1 MTDHDVATVKKCIL
15 NALTN
20 HFADLRESSQDSLPE
35 LAAFLYS
42 KNVISRGTNKNPS
55 FEKIMD
61 SFIAGL
67 NFRETRDD
75 VLHFLEV
82 LYSSFDYV
90 GGPLSLAASKIRKEI
105 ESSI

>member
-1 MTDHDVATVKKCIL
+1 MKKCIL
-15 NALTN
+15 DALTN
-20 HFADLRESSQDSLPE
+20 HFADLRESSQVSLPE

-42 KNVISRGTNKNPS
+42 KKVISRGTNKNPP
-55 FEKIMD
+55 FEKIID
-61 SFIAGL
+61 SFSVGL

-75 VLHFLEV
+75 VMQFPEV

-90 GGPLSLAASKIRKEI
+90 GGPLPLAASKIRKEI

>member
-1 MTDHDVATVKKCIL
+1 MKKCIL
-15 NALTN
+15 DVLTN
-20 HFADLRESSQDSLPE
+20 QFADLCESSQDSLPE

-61 SFIAGL
+61 IFSARL
-67 NFRETRDD
+67 NFQETQDD

-90 GGPLSLAASKIRKEI
+90 GGPLFLAASKIRKEI
-105 ESSI
+105 EGLFFVQF